1 MLSISNSQKKTF
13 RTLVQ
18 TKTLS
23 SMLFNPFQPSV
34 VFHID
39 TNHLFPSP
47 KQMTG
52 FYMERNT
59 GLMKRNNG
67 LKLLRM
73 NIYLGGL

>member
-1 MLSISNSQKKTF
+1 MLRISNSQKKAF

-18 TKTLS
+18 TKALS

-34 VFHID
+34 PFHID
-39 TNHLFPSP
+39 ANHLFPSP

-52 FYMERNT
+52 FYMELHT

-73 NIYLGGL
+73 NI